1 MFTIITFLFFMGASI
16 PTDTPT
22 ETTPIKFTEMIMVE
36 ETSMPKPTFT
46 ITNEKRR

>member
-1 MFTIITFLFFMGASI
+1 MGASI

-36 ETSMPKPTFT
+36 EASAPKPTIT
-46 ITNEKRR
+46 ATNEKRK

>member
-1 MFTIITFLFFMGASI
+1 MLTIITFLCFMGASI

-36 ETSMPKPTFT
+36 ERSMPKPTIT
-46 ITNEKRR
+46 NTNEKRK